1 MVRVHTTVVQ
11 CEELMFCDSTASLD
25 RFSTSVFV
33 LSTAHC
39 ASGLPLG
46 VILTSD
52 EKEETLCKAFDMLKS
67 ILPKNAFYGRGPG
80 IGPDVIMIC
89 IIRKV
94 TE

>member
-11 CEELMFCDSTASLD
+11 CVELMFCDSTASLD

-67 ILPKNAFYGRGPG
+67 KNAFYGRGPG